1 MLEKR
6 LNGNQLKLI
15 AVLSMLLDHIGYIL
29 SVWFGQEAGI
39 ATANWLY
46 DYIHPVLLLAGRI
59 AFPIFA
65 YLLVEGFY
73 HTRSRRNYILRVF
86 IFGLIS
92 EIPFNLFL
100 SDSWCYFG
108 RQNVFLTFFIGLCMM
123 AAMEEIRHRL
133 FGEPGL
139 VLQLG
144 VVQLACGLAWA
155 LKVDYQYCG
164 IMLIA
169 IFYWFRGNPGW
180 QCLLGFIWQINFES
194 GLLLRS
200 GLAVS
205 FLLLYLYNGERGKKR
220 IGYFYYLF
228 YPAHLLVLNWIYLLL
243 DKGG

>member
-29 SVWFGQEAGI
+29 RVGLEQEPGI
-39 ATANWLY
+39 ATGNLLY
-46 DYIHPVLLLAGRI
+46 DYARPVLLLTGRI

-65 YLLVEGFY
+65 YLLMEGFY
-73 HTRSRRNYILRVF
+73 HTRNRKNYILRVG

-100 SDSWCYFG
+100 SGSPFYSG
-108 RQNVFLTFFIGLCMM
+108 HQNVFLTFFLGLCMM
-123 AAMEEIRHRL
+123 AAIEAIRRHI

-139 VLQLG
+139 MMQLA
-144 VVQLACGLAWA
+144 VVVAACGLAWI
-155 LKVDYQYCG
+155 LKTDYQYCG

-169 IFYWFRGNPGW
+169 IFYWFRENPRW
-180 QCLLGFIWQINFES
+180 QCLLGFIWQINFET

-200 GLAVS
+200 GLLIS
-205 FLLLYLYNGERGKKR
+205 FLLLFLYNGERGKRK
-220 IGYFYYLF
+220 IGYFFYIF
-228 YPAHLLVLNWIYLLL
+228 YPVHLLVLNWITPLIFKL
-243 DKGG
+243 